1 MFKGAV
7 LADSAELTIVPQGS
21 YPTNKTQLTNS
32 PIGGRLQAFMLE
44 TARQ

>member
-21 YPTNKTQLTNS
+21 YPTNTMQLTNS
-32 PIGGRLQAFMLE
+32 PIGGRLEGFLP
-44 TARQ
+44 